1 MFFKRAEKLVEK
13 RAGSKKLFEKEIT
26 PYESFQLESGIQ
38 GQIQFFMREGALDF
52 KTKQKVGPSMREAF
66 ENVKSEKDV
75 ADFRRYLVA
84 KRAIEKDGQGIKTG
98 VDIPAAKKFVKEMS
112 NKFEVGQKKWQFK
125 ICNYY

>member
-1 MFFKRAEKLVEK
+1 
-13 RAGSKKLFEKEIT
+13 
-26 PYESFQLESGIQ
+26 
-38 GQIQFFMREGALDF
+38 MREGALDF

-112 NKFEVGQKKWQFK
+112 NKFELVNRKSVQNMQLLLKYLVDSK
-125 ICNYY
+125 IMLSSIQENIRNE